1 MNIKEH
7 LIVGLKGFLMGAAN
21 VIPGVSGGTMAVIT
35 GIFHRMVSALSTL
48 GDPQTYKL
56 LFSGKFRDFWK
67 KIDGGFILALL
78 VGILLSIFSVA
89 KLLGYTMDHF
99 PVETWAFFF
108 GLIVASALIMLADV
122 KKWKFLDVIL
132 VLVGIGLGVAVCLLS
147 PTETP
152 DSLWFIAL
160 CGAIGVCSMIL
171 PGISGSFILLIL
183 GKYHYIMIEA
193 VNNLNLLVLGTFA
206 VGGVVGVILFAKL
219 LNWLMS
225 RWERAT
231 MLVLTGFII
240 GSLVRIWP
248 WSNMY
253 NIALSQGLVP
263 ALAKGELA
271 PELPDAVLSAIDPHI
286 AGAVVF
292 AVIGFI
298 CVCLIEYLG
307 RKNKK

>member
-48 GDPQTYKL
+48 GDHQTYKL

-67 KIDGGFILALL
+67 KIDGGFVLALL

-160 CGAIGVCSMIL
+160 CGAIGICSMIL

-240 GSLVRIWP
+240 GSLVDM
-248 WSNMY
+248 S
-253 NIALSQGLVP
+253 LVNSHNHHP
-263 ALAKGELA
+263 
-271 PELPDAVLSAIDPHI
+271 
-286 AGAVVF
+286 
-292 AVIGFI
+292 
-298 CVCLIEYLG
+298 
-307 RKNKK
+307 R

>member
-7 LIVGLKGFLMGAAN
+7 IIIGLKGFLMGAAN

-35 GIFHRMVSALSTL
+35 GIFHRIVSALSTL
-48 GDPQTYKL
+48 GDAETYKL
-56 LFSGKFRDFWK
+56 FFTGRFKEFWK
-67 KIDGGFILALL
+67 KIDGGFILALGIGVL
-78 VGILLSIFSVA
+78 VSIFSVA
-89 KLLGYTMDHF
+89 KLLGYTMEHY

-122 KKWKFLDVIL
+122 KSWKFWDVVL
-132 VLVGIGLGVAVCLLS
+132 VLFGVALGVVVCLLS

-171 PGISGSFILLIL
+171 PGISGSFILLVL

-193 VNNLNLLVLGTFA
+193 VNNLNLVVLGTFA
-206 VGGVVGVILFAKL
+206 VGGVIGVVLFAKF

-240 GSLVRIWP
+240 GSLVKIWP

-253 NIALSQGLVP
+253 NIAVSQGLAP
-263 ALAKGELA
+263 ALGKGELA
-271 PELPDAVLSAIDPHI
+271 PELSDALLSSIDLHITGAII
-286 AGAVVF
+286 FAILGFACVV
-292 AVIGFI
+292 
-298 CVCLIEYLG
+298 LIEYLG
-307 RKNKK
+307 KKGKK